1 MSNTFTLSKGGSRNS
16 HGFSIDLEGMNLER
30 FKKNPV
36 MLYNHDRERVIGCW
50 TNLRIENDC
59 LLADADID
67 LEDAVG
73 KEVARKVEKGYLKG
87 CSLGIYVKR
96 MDEIDGDAVATESEL
111 LEASIVA
118 VPSDADAVRL
128 YDENN
133 KPTTYEQVRLM
144 YNFNNQPNMKQNIE
158 LTAATLQALSIDGEV
173 TAEAVESAVSKK
185 NTRIAELEAKIASM
199 KEAKVVELIDK
210 AVAEKKIGAD
220 EKETYLSLAKKDF
233 DGVSK
238 ILSKMKGVT
247 AIASQLEAK
256 GAASK
261 FEGKSW
267 DELDREGLLASLKAE
282 VPEKYAELY
291 KQKFNI

>member
-50 TNLRIENDC
+50 TNLRIENGC

-87 CSLGIYVKR
+87 CSVGIYVKR
-96 MDEIDGDAVATESEL
+96 MNEIDGDAVATESEL

-158 LTAATLQALSIDGEV
+158 LTAATLQALSIEGEV

-185 NTRIAELEAKIASM
+185 NTRIAELEAEIASM
-199 KEAKVVELIDK
+199 KEAKVTELIDK
-210 AVAEKKIGAD
+210 AVTEKKIGAD
-220 EKETYLSLAKKDF
+220 EKET
-233 DGVSK
+233 
-238 ILSKMKGVT
+238 
-247 AIASQLEAK
+247 
-256 GAASK
+256 
-261 FEGKSW
+261 
-267 DELDREGLLASLKAE
+267 
-282 VPEKYAELY
+282 
-291 KQKFNI
+291 